1 MALGSLVIELAANTA
16 KFSSDM
22 ERAVEV
28 AERGMKRI
36 ESGSEFAKHA
46 LEAVGVAL
54 TVNEF
59 VESIKHAAEYEDKLG
74 EISEKSGILV
84 EDLSALRFAAR
95 QTDTN
100 FDALADGLKKFRVTQ
115 TEASEGNKELIGL
128 FGRLGVSVKDIDTLS
143 QKDLF
148 LKTIQGISE
157 LGKEGERTTALTKLM
172 GKSADDLG
180 VFANQGAAGIKNL
193 MQRAQELGLVIDSQA
208 VHATKEMNDNIKA
221 MEDLAGK
228 LSLTLLDKL
237 SPHIER
243 ITTDMLEAAK
253 NGGIL
258 DTVWSGL
265 KSTVDE
271 LYQSFNKNDEVK
283 SLNENIAR
291 LQDQLA
297 SNKAISDGG
306 WFNKFLSGYDP
317 EVFKADSESI
327 QKTIDELIAKRDKLL
342 AGPQKQAEPSAEPAN
357 KNNSQGSRTLAGLA
371 DQQAAAEKL
380 AAAEEARKKKIA
392 EIIQQLDRQSATVGE
407 STAVAKVYE
416 LQQLRA
422 SDADVARAKS
432 AQRLIDAYNEQQEA
446 YKAQVELLERATQ
459 LQQESMKP
467 ELQAVEQLKDK
478 YAELD
483 AAVAAHVIS
492 RDEANKTKTGLS
504 DNFMSSIEDSLKT
517 DEERLKDSY
526 DRRQLMLDKAH
537 DDGLISEEKYQATL
551 SKLRDRYETESM
563 SMRLQNAQTLTE
575 QLAGIAEAAAGK
587 QSGIYRV
594 LFGASKAFALA
605 ESIVK
610 IQAGIANAAALPF
623 PANLGAMASV
633 AGATASILTT
643 IKGTQMGQ
651 AHGGLD
657 YVPEDATYILKQGER
672 VLAPKQNQDLAKFLA
687 NGASGIT
694 VNIIED
700 ASRAGQVDQNG
711 SQIDVFVARV
721 REAVS
726 MDIARG
732 GTNISRAIEST
743 YGLNRGAGAR
753 R

>member
-1 MALGSLVIELAANTA
+1 MALGSLVIDLAANTA

-22 ERAVEV
+22 ERAVQL
-28 AERGMKRI
+28 AERGLKNI
-36 ESGSEFAKHA
+36 ESGSEFARRA

-54 TVNEF
+54 TVNAF

-84 EDLSALRFAAR
+84 EDLSAMRFAAR
-95 QTDTN
+95 QTDTD

-157 LGKEGERTTALTKLM
+157 LGKESERTTALTKLM

-180 VFANQGAAGIKNL
+180 VFANQGAAGIQKL
-193 MQRAQELGLVIDSQA
+193 MQRAQDLGLVVDSQA
-208 VHATKEMNDNIKA
+208 VRATKAMNDNIKA
-221 MEDLAGK
+221 MEDSAGK

-237 SPHIER
+237 SPHLQR
-243 ITTDMLEAAK
+243 ITTDMLEASK

-271 LYQSFNKNDEVK
+271 LYQSFNKNDEFK

-291 LQDQLA
+291 LQEQLA
-297 SNKAISDGG
+297 SNKSISDGG

-317 EVFKADSESI
+317 DVFKADSDAI

-342 AGPQKQAEPSAEPAN
+342 AAPQKPQAPSDDSSGDN
-357 KNNSQGSRTLAGLA
+357 KPLGSRTLAGLA
-371 DQQAAAEKL
+371 EQQAATEKL

-392 EIIQQLDRQSATVGE
+392 DVVQQLERQSATVGE
-407 STAVAKVYE
+407 STAAAKVYE
-416 LQQLRA
+416 LQQLKA

-432 AQRLIDAYNEQQEA
+432 AQRLVDAYNEQQEA
-446 YKAQVELLERATQ
+446 YKSQVELLERASQ
-459 LQQESMKP
+459 LREESLSP
-467 ELQAVEQLKDK
+467 EERAVEALKDK
-478 YAELD
+478 YGELD
-483 AAVAAHVIS
+483 NAVAKHLIS
-492 RDEANKTKTGLS
+492 RDEADKTKGGLS
-504 DNFMSSIEDSLKT
+504 TNFMSSIDDSLKT

-526 DRRQLMLDKAH
+526 DRRQLMLEKAH
-537 DDGLISEEKYQATL
+537 DDGLISEEKYQVTL
-551 SKLRDRYETESM
+551 NKLRDRYEADSI
-563 SMRLQNAQTLTE
+563 SMRLQNAETLTSA
-575 QLAGIAEAAAGK
+575 LAGIAEAAVGK

-594 LFGASKAFALA
+594 LFGVSKAFALA
-605 ESIVK
+605 DSIVK
-610 IQAGIANAAALPF
+610 IQTGIANAAALPF
-623 PANLGAMASV
+623 PTNLGAMASV
-633 AGATASILTT
+633 AAATGSILTT
-643 IKGTQMGQ
+643 IKSTQLGQ

-672 VLAPKQNQDLAKFLA
+672 VLAPKQNQDLSKYLA
-687 NGASGIT
+687 NGGGGLT

-700 ASRAGQVDQNG
+700 SSRGGQVRQNG
-711 SQIDVFVARV
+711 DQVDVFVAKV
-721 REAVS
+721 REAITADVV
-726 MDIARG
+726 RG
-732 GTNISRAIEST
+732 GNNLSRALEGT
-743 YGLNRGAGAR
+743 YALNRGAGAR